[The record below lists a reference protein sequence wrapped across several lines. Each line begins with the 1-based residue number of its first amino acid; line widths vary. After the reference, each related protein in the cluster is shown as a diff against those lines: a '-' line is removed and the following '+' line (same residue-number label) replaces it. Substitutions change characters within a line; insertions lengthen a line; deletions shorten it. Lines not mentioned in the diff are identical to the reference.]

1 MLAAHLIEKVSTKL
15 GRSGI
20 RIDDGFM
27 QTIEAHDWPGNI
39 RELENAIERAII
51 RAGADNV
58 LTADLL
64 DVQCARPEIETVA
77 TNVKEIKSLRDV
89 EKNMIIDAMAF
100 YEGNIQKAAAKLG
113 IGRNTLYRKMK
124 EYEIS

>member
-1 MLAAHLIEKVSTKL
+1 MLAAHLVEKVSTKL
-15 GRSGI
+15 GRSGV

-27 QTIEAHDWPGNI
+27 QTIQAHDWPGNI
-39 RELENAIERAII
+39 RELENAMERALI
-51 RAGADNV
+51 RAGVDSV

-64 DVQCARPEIETVA
+64 DVQGVRPEVETVA
-77 TNVKEIKSLRDV
+77 ARVTEIRSLRDV
-89 EKNMIIDAMAF
+89 EKSMIVDALAF

-124 EYEIS
+124 DYEIS